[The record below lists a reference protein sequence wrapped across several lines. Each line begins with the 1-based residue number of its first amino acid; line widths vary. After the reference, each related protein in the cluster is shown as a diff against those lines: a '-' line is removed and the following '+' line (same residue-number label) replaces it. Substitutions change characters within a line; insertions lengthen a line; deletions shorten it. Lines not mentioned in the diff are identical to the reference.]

1 MTMIA
6 GETADASY
14 HWRKGTV
21 MSKAPLETELRV
33 FADRRQEWVRTHL
46 GKFVVIQD
54 ETVLDF
60 FDQYEDAFRAGVKR
74 FGADRN
80 FLIKQVWKTEPVYFV
95 A

>member
-1 MTMIA
+1 MTV
-6 GETADASY
+6 AS
-14 HWRKGTV
+14 
-21 MSKAPLETELRV
+21 PLTTELSV
-33 FADRRQEWVRTHL
+33 FENHRRKWVQSHP

-54 ETVLDF
+54 ETVLSEF
-60 FDQYEDAFRAGVKR
+60 FDEYEDAFRAGIRR

>member
-1 MTMIA
+1 MPSIIEERATGM
-6 GETADASY
+6 GVS
-14 HWRKGTV
+14 
-21 MSKAPLETELRV
+21 PLETELRV
-33 FADRRQEWVRTHL
+33 FEDRRQEWVRTHL

-60 FDQYEDAFRAGVKR
+60 FDQYEEAFRAGVKR
-74 FGADRN
+74 FGAGRN